1 MPPAHD
7 GGTTDAGGRRPPPL
21 RRSPPIPLVRWR
33 VTALEHVMTATTA
46 RPFKA
51 RGVDDAGRE
60 AVLCVKPLVPS
71 VGADGL
77 MAAAELLGGVIGREI
92 GVSVAE
98 VGLAWLSSGFL
109 ASAGPTLNHVEP
121 GWAVATRWVEA
132 SFSAAGM
139 AQHSVVVVNPD
150 SVAGVTVLD
159 TLLSNPDRAN
169 NVLLE
174 SVGGGGTRSF
184 ALRYIDHGWGLGGCD
199 PTSLL
204 SAGADEDAVTCLA
217 PDDDALCAL
226 VRSQESFLPYLLAAE
241 ALPLDLIDGVAAS
254 VPALGWD
261 VGNDY
266 ARRVRT
272 HLSAA
277 ISHVRPVVMRS
288 LSRFPNCV

>member
-1 MPPAHD
+1 
-7 GGTTDAGGRRPPPL
+7 
-21 RRSPPIPLVRWR
+21 
-33 VTALEHVMTATTA
+33 MTATSA
-46 RPFKA
+46 KPFKA
-51 RGVDDAGRE
+51 RGVDDVGRE
-60 AVLCVKPLVPS
+60 AVLCVKPLVPTI
-71 VGADGL
+71 GADGL
-77 MAAAELLGGVIGREI
+77 MAAAELLGGVIGRDM
-92 GVSVAE
+92 GVPVAE

-109 ASAGPTLNHVEP
+109 ASAGPTLDHVPP
-121 GWAVATRWVEA
+121 GWAVATRWVEV

-139 AQHSVVVVNPD
+139 AQHSIVVVNPD

-159 TLLSNPDRAN
+159 TLLGNPDRAN

-174 SVGGGGTRSF
+174 SVAGGGRRSF

-204 SAGADEDAVTCLA
+204 LAEAPEDAVPCLV

-241 ALPLDLIDGVAAS
+241 ALPLDLIDGVATS
-254 VPALGWD
+254 LPALGWE

-266 ARRVRT
+266 AGRVRT
-272 HLSAA
+272 HLSTAMR
-277 ISHVRPVVMRS
+277 HVRPVVMRS